1 MRFPA
6 GRAGPW
12 DARGDGPLELGRKGS
27 REGWHGPQPIWEKGG
42 KVIGARGKQINR
54 VVGTIIIKKGVIKE
68 WRLCHTQ
75 DKQKINGQ

>member
-1 MRFPA
+1 MPEEMARWSWGGREA
-6 GRAGPW
+6 GRAGM
-12 DARGDGPLELGRKGS
+12 GPSQSGRK
-27 REGWHGPQPIWEKGG
+27 EG